1 METYLKINHSWRSV
15 KGWPNWVF
23 ELDALYDW
31 RTTHLHPVIQHEH
44 AWLMTVEGTCCI
56 RGDTRDGDGLFSLLG
71 ICGGCVLFWC
81 CVFCLFVKCAWCK
94 WKISNWKRG
103 CKGKDTKKNATGK
116 WFKRNNMA
124 ATLFFF
130 HLVVFCQ
137 EYLGYLFSSCLSSF
151 IPLEEVWKPYLCFPR
166 SSTWM

>member
-1 METYLKINHSWRSV
+1 MHLACVPRNFEDFGPQFLYRVCVPTDGNLLKDQPFMEISK

-31 RTTHLHPVIQHEH
+31 RTNSSPPRYTTWTCMTHDRR
-44 AWLMTVEGTCCI
+44 GTCCI

-103 CKGKDTKKNATGK
+103 CKGKYTKKNATGK

-130 HLVVFCQ
+130 IWWFFV
-137 EYLGYLFSSCLSSF
+137 
-151 IPLEEVWKPYLCFPR
+151 R
-166 SSTWM
+166 NT